1 MISLIGMCYA
11 EDVSV
16 ELVPDNVNA
25 YTGDSFNL
33 DLVVK
38 NVPNDTGCEGF
49 ETYINYNSSMMNISE
64 SNIVLKDI
72 SGHTTK
78 DDITVSNG
86 KIWISLW
93 FSNSFTGNFTIAT
106 LSFNTLN
113 EGSGAVSLSGTVMS
127 DVNGFHIEP
136 LTLKN
141 SNITI
146 LLKPI
151 ADIITPA
158 TVSGELGENITVP
171 IIISPKE
178 NETLSEISGTLSYD
192 KTIIT
197 PVNISSSAGTV
208 LFNTSNDFFK
218 IDGLNKSTNFTVNI
232 TYNIINVGNT
242 TTQLKDV
249 TIKDNESYSVVKNS
263 DITKIIIPGSD
274 LTITD
279 ILVSDLKSYQNNT
292 ISITIK
298 NIGERNASNN
308 FSVVLYIDS
317 QDLGT
322 KTITGLNVGETKNIN
337 FTFMPIENKNY
348 TIVAIVDSNGE
359 IKEINE
365 NNNKYTKTVESVEEP
380 IALNLIPSTNLT
392 KTDET
397 FTVNISLDSIT
408 ANRPVKGMD
417 GVLTYDS
424 KILECANFTFLI
436 NASENLKN
444 ITFEDG
450 KVVFSIMDGS
460 INTSTTIAKAT
471 FKALD
476 VGNSEIGLDGVV
488 VSDINGYKFNNI
500 VINPKTVV
508 VQGPDAYIENI
519 NIENPYYLEP
529 SKITITVSNKG
540 HQDLI
545 GSFDVHLYMDSNNLG
560 TKTVSNLTIGE
571 NNTIEFNW
579 TPIDKK
585 NCTIVATINPAI
597 DENVSNN
604 KLVKKVEI
612 TERPITLNL
621 IPSTNLTKTDE
632 TFTVNISLDS
642 ITANRPVKG
651 MDGVLTYDSKIL
663 ECANFTFLINASENL
678 KNITFEDGKVVFSIM
693 DGSIN
698 TSTTI
703 AKATFKALDVG
714 NSEIGLDGVV
724 VSDINGYK
732 FNNIV
737 INPKTV
743 VVQGPNIKIID
754 MEISNPSIYRMPTT
768 INITLTNNGH
778 QDIANKSFDV
788 HLYIDSKDLGVKTVD
803 SLNIGETKT
812 VSFNWTPDDTRIYTI
827 VAVVDKSNVIK
838 EENESDNKLVKN
850 LKVVEVPVY
859 LKLYNTSETN
869 GTIVASIDTESI
881 SSKRPC
887 SGYDIN
893 LTFKNIEILNV
904 SGIGIVN
911 WSVNN
916 DSLFISG
923 YNFTESGKFNIG
935 NITFKL
941 IDENNT
947 YSVILK
953 HATLSDCEG
962 YKFKKIFI
970 NNTIMGKELKEALK
984 HINMD
989 SEALKDVDLDNVKII
1004 SGKGLNITVIPVKN
1018 DSIEIPHLE
1027 NISINFTGEHIKTLK
1042 EVTQKAT
1049 ELKNTKINDENE
1061 MNKTIDN
1068 ILSEVKPILNEGFNI
1083 TNITKE
1089 EAKKENNKLI
1099 STIKFKAI
1107 NTSNKGFSIIR
1118 IPIGTLDVEDI
1129 TVNNG
1134 TENITLKENDITGKI
1149 GWYRIPVEGVLEIT
1163 LVKDPEVNIILAAA
1177 LPTTETT
1184 KISSTSSG
1192 SRHRAV
1198 DKYPNVA
1205 DDIKSEKIKEI
1216 VHKYKLII
1224 GSETDDNLS
1233 AKCLKNTTELVNKS
1247 LGITED
1253 CILVGGPVAN
1263 PLVKKYAWTFK
1274 VKVTNDYPGAHK
1286 GVIQKQLIN
1295 GHTVI
1300 LLAGSDR
1307 WGTKAAVEYFKTLDD
1322 IPDEPV
1328 FVEWQDD
1335 KVVKIEK
1342 P

>member
-1 MISLIGMCYA
+1 MKWKFFTLSVLMISLIGMCYA

-279 ILVSDLKSYQNNT
+279 ILVSNLKSYQNNT

-348 TIVAIVDSNGE
+348 TIVTVVDSNGE

-365 NNNKYTKTVESVEEP
+365 NNNKYIKTVESVEEP
-380 IALNLIPSTNLT
+380 IA
-392 KTDET
+392 
-397 FTVNISLDSIT
+397 
-408 ANRPVKGMD
+408 
-417 GVLTYDS
+417 
-424 KILECANFTFLI
+424 
-436 NASENLKN
+436 
-444 ITFEDG
+444 
-450 KVVFSIMDGS
+450 
-460 INTSTTIAKAT
+460 
-471 FKALD
+471 
-476 VGNSEIGLDGVV
+476 
-488 VSDINGYKFNNI
+488 
-500 VINPKTVV
+500 
-508 VQGPDAYIENI
+508 
-519 NIENPYYLEP
+519 
-529 SKITITVSNKG
+529 
-540 HQDLI
+540 
-545 GSFDVHLYMDSNNLG
+545 
-560 TKTVSNLTIGE
+560 
-571 NNTIEFNW
+571 
-579 TPIDKK
+579 
-585 NCTIVATINPAI
+585 
-597 DENVSNN
+597 
-604 KLVKKVEI
+604 
-612 TERPITLNL
+612 LNL

>member
-64 SNIVLKDI
+64 SNIVLKNI

-78 DDITVSNG
+78 DNITVSNG

-279 ILVSDLKSYQNNT
+279 ILVSNLKSYQNNT

-348 TIVAIVDSNGE
+348 TIVTVVDSNGE

-365 NNNKYTKTVESVEEP
+365 NNNKYIKTVESVEEP
-380 IALNLIPSTNLT
+380 IA
-392 KTDET
+392 
-397 FTVNISLDSIT
+397 
-408 ANRPVKGMD
+408 
-417 GVLTYDS
+417 
-424 KILECANFTFLI
+424 
-436 NASENLKN
+436 
-444 ITFEDG
+444 
-450 KVVFSIMDGS
+450 
-460 INTSTTIAKAT
+460 
-471 FKALD
+471 
-476 VGNSEIGLDGVV
+476 
-488 VSDINGYKFNNI
+488 
-500 VINPKTVV
+500 
-508 VQGPDAYIENI
+508 
-519 NIENPYYLEP
+519 
-529 SKITITVSNKG
+529 
-540 HQDLI
+540 
-545 GSFDVHLYMDSNNLG
+545 
-560 TKTVSNLTIGE
+560 
-571 NNTIEFNW
+571 
-579 TPIDKK
+579 
-585 NCTIVATINPAI
+585 
-597 DENVSNN
+597 
-604 KLVKKVEI
+604 
-612 TERPITLNL
+612 LNL

>member
-279 ILVSDLKSYQNNT
+279 ILVSNLKSYQNNT

-348 TIVAIVDSNGE
+348 TIVTVVDSNGE

-365 NNNKYTKTVESVEEP
+365 NNNKYIKTVESVEEP
-380 IALNLIPSTNLT
+380 IA
-392 KTDET
+392 
-397 FTVNISLDSIT
+397 
-408 ANRPVKGMD
+408 
-417 GVLTYDS
+417 
-424 KILECANFTFLI
+424 
-436 NASENLKN
+436 
-444 ITFEDG
+444 
-450 KVVFSIMDGS
+450 
-460 INTSTTIAKAT
+460 
-471 FKALD
+471 
-476 VGNSEIGLDGVV
+476 
-488 VSDINGYKFNNI
+488 
-500 VINPKTVV
+500 
-508 VQGPDAYIENI
+508 
-519 NIENPYYLEP
+519 
-529 SKITITVSNKG
+529 
-540 HQDLI
+540 
-545 GSFDVHLYMDSNNLG
+545 
-560 TKTVSNLTIGE
+560 
-571 NNTIEFNW
+571 
-579 TPIDKK
+579 
-585 NCTIVATINPAI
+585 
-597 DENVSNN
+597 
-604 KLVKKVEI
+604 
-612 TERPITLNL
+612 LNL